1 MVVAACPH
9 RPPRAPSGDNVHDRY
24 YGSTAEFEAAMKALR
39 TRRVREY
46 WRAEVVNLP
55 AEQRRQL
62 ANCVAPLLK
71 DVTEPG
77 LLAEIKYL

>member
-1 MVVAACPH
+1 
-9 RPPRAPSGDNVHDRY
+9 
-24 YGSTAEFEAAMKALR
+24 MKALR

-46 WRAEVVNLP
+46 WRAEVAKLP

-77 LLAEIKYL
+77 QLTEINSTP